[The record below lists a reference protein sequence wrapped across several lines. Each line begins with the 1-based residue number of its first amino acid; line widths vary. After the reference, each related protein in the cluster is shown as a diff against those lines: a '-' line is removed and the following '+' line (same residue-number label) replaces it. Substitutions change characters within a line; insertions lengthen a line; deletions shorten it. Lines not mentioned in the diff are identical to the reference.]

1 MTQPPESGSDNP
13 NEQPIPDS
21 SSSGDEQGLPAAT
34 PQWPSSPSGPGE
46 TGSAGDPGYSAQP
59 SQPEYPPYPPYPPPP
74 AYGPAP
80 KTSNNAVAGLV
91 LSIVSWVFCPI
102 IPAITALVVASEAR
116 REILAS
122 NGWVTGTGR
131 VTSAKIVAWI
141 NIGFWAAVTIIWIF
155 ILVIALITGAFN
167 TS

>member
-1 MTQPPESGSDNP
+1 MTLPPESGSDNP

-80 KTSNNAVAGLV
+80 KTS
-91 LSIVSWVFCPI
+91 
-102 IPAITALVVASEAR
+102 
-116 REILAS
+116 
-122 NGWVTGTGR
+122 
-131 VTSAKIVAWI
+131 
-141 NIGFWAAVTIIWIF
+141 
-155 ILVIALITGAFN
+155 
-167 TS
+167 